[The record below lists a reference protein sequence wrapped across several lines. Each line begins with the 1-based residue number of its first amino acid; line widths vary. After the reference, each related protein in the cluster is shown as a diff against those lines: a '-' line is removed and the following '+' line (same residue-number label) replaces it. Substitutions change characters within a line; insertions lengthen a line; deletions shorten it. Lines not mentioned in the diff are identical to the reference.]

1 MTGSATSPTI
11 APLEVR
17 GVSQRFGRKRVL
29 RRVDLR
35 VDGGELVG
43 LVGAN
48 GSGKTTLF
56 SIISGLLPADA
67 GESTFA
73 GRAFDQLRPPSR
85 ARLAYVA
92 HRPQVYLGLTA
103 RENLR
108 LYAELRA
115 TVGAT
120 TIDSDGV
127 LERFG
132 LAEAADRLVSTFS
145 RGMAQRL
152 ALARALAGRPDV
164 LILDEPFT
172 ALDRQGREFLAE
184 ILRAERGRGSAIF
197 VASHDH
203 DMLVKVADRVLH
215 LEGGVIAG
223 EARLDNDEASK
234 DRAAFREATAAL
246 WSGADAL
253 APASVPVSSA

>member
-1 MTGSATSPTI
+1 MSSSI
-11 APLEVR
+11 APLEAR
-17 GVSQRFGRKRVL
+17 GISQRFGRKRVL

-35 VDGGELVG
+35 VDSGEIVG

-56 SIISGLLPADA
+56 SIMTGLLPADA

-73 GRAFDQLRPPSR
+73 GMGIEALSLKHR

-92 HRPQVYLGLTA
+92 HRPQVHLGLTA
-103 RENLR
+103 RENLE
-108 LYAELRA
+108 LFAQLRA

-120 TIDSDGV
+120 TTASTEV
-127 LERFG
+127 LSRFG
-132 LAEAADRLVSTFS
+132 LADAADRLVGTFS

-152 ALARALAGRPDV
+152 ALARALASSPDI

-184 ILRAERGRGSAIF
+184 ILRDERERGAALF

-203 DMLVKVADRVLH
+203 DMLVRVADRILH
-215 LEGGVIAG
+215 LENGVIAG
-223 EARLDNDEASK
+223 EAVRGPEAES
-234 DRAAFREATAAL
+234 ASAFREATTAL
-246 WSGADAL
+246 WSGGDAAG
-253 APASVPVSSA
+253 APATVA